1 MIKFSNNDAMPLLG
15 LGTWRTTREETY
27 NSVFEALKIGYRH
40 VDCAFIYGN
49 EDVIGQAFADAFA
62 QKIVRR
68 EELFVT
74 SKLWND
80 AHEKANVR
88 PALQATLH
96 SLHLDYLD
104 LYLMHWPVALRRGT
118 LFPSRPDEFLSL
130 KQAPLDETWAA
141 MEECQQQ
148 GMCRHIGVSNFTQG
162 KLAALLQTAKQKPEM
177 NQVELHPYLQ
187 QPELAEF
194 CQKNGIHL
202 TAYAPLG
209 AGMSDEAGKTSI
221 LKNPVMLEIAQ
232 KHRSTAAQVTLAWG
246 MARNTVVIPKSARAH
261 RLAENFASQ
270 SVALDKSDL
279 ASIASLNQ
287 NLRITTGAIWT
298 MEGSPYTMNDLWGS

>member
-1 MIKFSNNDAMPLLG
+1 MIKFANNDAMPLLG

-27 NSVFEALKIGYRH
+27 SSVFEALKIGYRH

-68 EELFVT
+68 DELFVT

-80 AHEKANVR
+80 AHEKSNVR
-88 PALQATLH
+88 LALETTLRN
-96 SLHLDYLD
+96 LRLDYLD
-104 LYLMHWPVALRRGT
+104 LYLIHWPVALRRGT

-130 KQAPLDETWAA
+130 RQAPLAETWAA
-141 MEECQQQ
+141 LEECQQQ
-148 GMCRHIGVSNFTQG
+148 GVCRHIGVSNFAQS
-162 KLAALLQTAKQKPEM
+162 KLTALLQTARQKPEM

-187 QPELAEF
+187 QPELVEF

-209 AGMSDEAGKTSI
+209 AGMSDEVAKPSI
-221 LKNPVMLEIAQ
+221 LKNPVIGEIAR
-232 KHRSTAAQVTLAWG
+232 KHSCTAAQVVLAWG
-246 MARNTVVIPKSARAH
+246 MARNTVVIPKSVKAH
-261 RLAENFASQ
+261 RIAENFAAQ
-270 SVALDKSDL
+270 NVTLDKNDL
-279 ASIASLNQ
+279 ASIAALNR
-287 NLRITTGAIWT
+287 NLRITTGSLWT
-298 MEGSPYTMNDLWGS
+298 IEGSPYTVDDLWS